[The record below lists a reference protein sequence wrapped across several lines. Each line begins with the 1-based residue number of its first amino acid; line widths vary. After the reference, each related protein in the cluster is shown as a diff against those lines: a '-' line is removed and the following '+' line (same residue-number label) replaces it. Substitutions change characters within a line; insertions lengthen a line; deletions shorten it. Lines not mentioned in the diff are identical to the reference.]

1 MAGQTL
7 VLTEFSNNGNSKTST
22 LAAHTAIKPVLAIE
36 TRKVPTGAQTVYEY
50 AIRLIS
56 ATLDADSLPIV
67 ERVSFSVV
75 VRMPV
80 AGATADRDAMLVA
93 IRDIVA
99 GDEFGNSVATQAWN
113 S

>member
-1 MAGQTL
+1 MAAQALT
-7 VLTEFSNNGNSKTST
+7 LTEFSNNGNSKTST
-22 LAAHTAIKPVLAIE
+22 LAAHTALKPVLAIE
-36 TRKVPTGAQTVYEY
+36 GRKVPTGNQTVYEY
-50 AIRLIS
+50 SLKVVSGTI
-56 ATLDADSLPIV
+56 DADSLPIA

-80 AGATADRDAMLVA
+80 NGATADRDAMLVA

-99 GDEFGNSVATQAWN
+99 NDEFANSVATQEWN